1 MAIRTNR
8 RRPEQKVGRKVV
20 PPMWIS
26 DPQEIKITLDIVQL
40 SLEAAA
46 AQLHRCGYLLT
57 SREVSGLAAL
67 IPALKTLARSR

>member
-8 RRPEQKVGRKVV
+8 RRPEERVGRKVV
-20 PPMWIS
+20 PQKWITT
-26 DPQEIKITLDIVQL
+26 PEEVKMTLDLVQL